1 MFNPH
6 GYCRRFSFR
15 VSFAH
20 ASSIPVPLG
29 SAGITPLLRYY
40 GHSVL
45 WSGAVLRPLGPE
57 RRLLVPTTD
66 PCLPSLNLPAVPSPT
81 TRCRPRLFG
90 LVSQPRLTAR
100 VASYPSPG
108 PGRLGLRLS
117 LAGSPRQLAE
127 SSSLAYGPAV
137 RLRLLSTSPRGDAVT
152 FDYRGQVQPRA
163 GTFTPLVQ
171 CAHRRTRALSPKGPS
186 PT

>member
-1 MFNPH
+1 MERTRLNT
-6 GYCRRFSFR
+6 
-15 VSFAH
+15 
-20 ASSIPVPLG
+20 LG
-29 SAGITPLLRYY
+29 SKKWGE
-40 GHSVL
+40 G
-45 WSGAVLRPLGPE
+45 E
-57 RRLLVPTTD
+57 VPTTD

-100 VASYPSPG
+100 VASYPYPG

-117 LAGSPRQLAE
+117 LAGSPPQLAE

-163 GTFTPLVQ
+163 GTFTPRVQ
-171 CAHRRTRALSPKGPS
+171 SAHRRTRVRSPSGPLNPLIS
-186 PT
+186 LRMTVTSARRPYLT